1 MPTRITGAGTVKQA
15 FRNPVGGNID
25 RHTTLNFSFD
35 GVAYQ
40 GHPGDTLASALL
52 ANGVGLVGR
61 SFKYHRPRGIF
72 SAGSEEPC
80 ALVQLGS
87 GPNAEPNTRATQ
99 VELSANLEAFSQN
112 RWPSLK
118 LDLLS
123 VNNLFSAF
131 MPAGFYYKT
140 FMAPRRLWP
149 WYEHLIRR
157 AAGMGKAPASADPDT
172 YLGCYAHC
180 DVLVAGAGPGG
191 LMAAQSAARA
201 GARVIIADENPVP
214 GGWLRRDRLV
224 LDGIPASNWIQAL
237 WSELADLPNVTVLSR
252 TTAFGYY
259 DHNMI
264 ALLEHCGPRA
274 DEVTVRTPRQR
285 LWRVRARQVILA
297 TGAIERP
304 LVFAGNDRPGVMLAG
319 AARAYLNEYAVRAG
333 TRAVIATN
341 NNSAYSTAADLCD
354 GGVDIAAVVD
364 SRTSVDQRLMSMLQE
379 RGIPLDLGHTVH
391 DTRGRTRLRAARTGP
406 IDVVGGRHWHAC
418 DLLCIS
424 GGWAPAVHLHAQS
437 GARPIYSPRLEA
449 FVPGASKQDEQS
461 VGAARGVFD
470 LEDCLREGLE
480 AGQRAARLCGLSADN
495 AEQLPTINRDQDGP
509 GYSHEAYWAAPRPG
523 HRSKQFVDLQ
533 DDVTTL
539 DIELAHREG
548 YVSVEHL
555 KRYTT
560 LGMGTDQGKT
570 SNINGM
576 ALLAGHRQQ
585 TIPEVGTTTFRPPY
599 TPITLGAL
607 AGSETGTQVKPRR
620 YTPLQERHEALGAVF
635 APLGLWLRPQAYLH
649 NGETLHASAA
659 REARAV
665 RSAVGLTDVSTLG
678 KISVQGSDAA
688 EFLDRIY
695 VNQVGKLR
703 VGKACYG
710 LMLREDGMIFDD
722 GTVTRLAGQV
732 FFLTSTSGN
741 AGAVLQHLEYYR
753 DVVWPELDVNLCD
766 VTEQWAAL
774 ALAGPLSRQVLTQLT
789 PASLLDPDRLP
800 HMGCVELEVAGIP
813 ARIIR
818 ISFSGELAFEI
829 YVSASRAAALWD
841 AVLGVTQY
849 GIVTPYG
856 MDALEILRIEKG
868 YIGMGTEADGRTT
881 PADLGLD
888 RLLSKKKSFIGQPG
902 LRRPGL
908 DQADRLQLV
917 GLLPVAAGDKLA
929 EGAQVLAKPATSGPG
944 CSIGHVSSAVT
955 SVALEQSVAL
965 ALIAGGRERM
975 GETVYLADPARGA
988 RSTVPARVTEPCFFD
1003 PDGER
1008 LHG

>member
-1 MPTRITGAGTVKQA
+1 MPPGIVGARAVKQV
-15 FRNPVGGNID
+15 FRNAIGGNID
-25 RHTTLNFSFD
+25 RNTTLNFSFD
-35 GVAYQ
+35 GIAYQ

-80 ALVQLGS
+80 AVVQLGR
-87 GPNAEPNTRATQ
+87 GACAEPNTRATQ

-112 RWPSLK
+112 RWPSLRF
-118 LDLLS
+118 DLLS
-123 VNNLFSAF
+123 VNNLLSAF

-157 AAGMGKAPASADPDT
+157 AAGMGTAPADADPDR
-172 YLGCYAHC
+172 YMGCYAHC
-180 DVLVAGAGPGG
+180 EVLVVGAGASG
-191 LMAAQSAARA
+191 LMAAKAAART
-201 GARVIIADENPVP
+201 GARVVIADENPVP
-214 GGWLRRDRLV
+214 GGWLRRERLA
-224 LDGIPASNWIQAL
+224 LDDMPANNWIHAL
-237 WSELADLPNVTVLSR
+237 WSELADMPNVTLLKR

-264 ALLEHCGPRA
+264 ALLQHCGPHA
-274 DEVTVRTPRQR
+274 DEPTGRVPRQR
-285 LWRVRARQVILA
+285 LWRVRARRVVLA

-304 LVFAGNDRPGVMLAG
+304 LVFADNDRPGVMLAG

-341 NNSAYSTAADLCD
+341 NNSAYLTAADLCD
-354 GGVDIAAVVD
+354 GGVDIAMVVD
-364 SRTSVDQRLMSMLQE
+364 SRTSVDHRLMSMLQQ
-379 RGIPLDLGHTVH
+379 RGIPVELGHTVH
-391 DTRGRTRLRAARTGP
+391 DTRGSTGLQSACTGP
-406 IDVVGGRHWHAC
+406 VNTVGGKHWHAC
-418 DLLCIS
+418 NLLCVS

-437 GARPIYSPRLEA
+437 GARPVYSSLLEA
-449 FVPGASKQDEQS
+449 FVPGESKQGEQS
-461 VGAARGVFD
+461 VGAARGMFE
-470 LEDCLREGLE
+470 LRDCLQDGLS
-480 AGQRAARLCGLSADN
+480 AGRQAARLCGFPINDD
-495 AEQLPTINRDQDGP
+495 QLLPEVSRNPGGP
-509 GYSHEAYWAAPRPG
+509 GYSQEAFWAAPRPG

-576 ALLAGHRQQ
+576 ALLAGLRQQ

-607 AGSETGTQVKPRR
+607 AGGETGAQVKPRR
-620 YTPLQERHEALGAVF
+620 HTPLHERHEALGAVF
-635 APLGLWLRPQAYLH
+635 APLALWLRPQAYPRS
-649 NGETLHASAA
+649 GETLHASAA

-665 RSAVGLTDVSTLG
+665 RTAVGLTDVSTLG

-695 VNQVGKLR
+695 VNQVSSLH
-703 VGKACYG
+703 VGKARYG

-722 GTVTRLAGQV
+722 GTVTRMAGQV

-741 AGAVLQHLEYYR
+741 AAALLQHLEYHLN
-753 DVVWPELDVNLCD
+753 VVWPELDVNLCE

-774 ALAGPLSRQVLTQLT
+774 ALAGPLSRQVLARLA
-789 PASLLDPDRLP
+789 PASILDPDHLP
-800 HMGCVELEVAGIP
+800 HMGCVESEVAGIP

-829 YVSASRAAALWD
+829 YVPASRGADLWNALLD
-841 AVLGVTQY
+841 VTEY

-868 YIGMGTEADGRTT
+868 YIGMGAEADGRTT
-881 PADLGLD
+881 PADLGLA
-888 RLLSKKKSFIGQPG
+888 RMLSKRKSFIGQAG

-917 GLLPVAAGDKLA
+917 GLLPVSPGDKLA
-929 EGAQVLAKPATSGPG
+929 EGAQVLAEPTARGPG
-944 CSIGHVSSAVT
+944 CSIGHVSSAAT

-965 ALIAGGRERM
+965 ALIKGGRERM
-975 GETVYLADPARGA
+975 GETVYLADPARGV
-988 RSTVPARVTEPCFFD
+988 RDTVPARITQPCFYD

-1008 LHG
+1008 LHA